1 MADQEDYDDAENWQ
15 AKYDNMLAD
24 IWNSKTGWERES
36 KINYYDKQ
44 GALAQFRDS
53 GLDVDN
59 DLGFIREQQ
68 GGEAN
73 PTTPSGSVPWEN
85 AASSEAAK
93 PEFQKVEEQAQ
104 SQQNNEDWYNTTAN
118 QVEADHPDWSTEELT
133 DYMTNLVNGGS
144 PEAYAKQID
153 NPVGAWQDKYN
164 NMLADIANSSTK
176 SDQQDKIDYYRSSGI
191 LRQFKES
198 GFDTDNDISYITN
211 TQNLS
216 NPAVSSIPAV
226 NNVVNAARDYVGTA
240 KEDISKLRE
249 ANDAAA
255 EQRATKGF
263 TDPNAAPMIEGDI
276 GEPSIVTGAGE
287 TAAQKEALSQTYRD
301 VVGKPAGYV
310 AVTPYVPAPIRSVA
324 GALYTPNLV
333 HDVAE
338 TYKEASAPSAALSAD
353 DWIKAGKPTDKL
365 PSTTGGKTPTTAEAV
380 GKTIQEA
387 VINPVITPIKEAVTE
402 PGKFVG
408 AIVNDPTKLW
418 SNVFLPAAVV
428 GRPVRAAVNKVADTA
443 LDKVYQA
450 PEEVVNRQAE
460 NINAGTDQISVEQ
473 APVEQA
479 PAVLDIPLEE
489 SAIAKEA
496 IAKTTPVVPA
506 KNAAND
512 IVKAE
517 ESKADHHPAEP
528 EKALWQMDNEEYDT
542 ARLNKLVPDYTVSF
556 TAPHKAGVEAG
567 ANPETKTVYRERG
580 IDSDDSFSHELR
592 HVIVDNYLP
601 QWYKIHSPGLEKS
614 VQSYLGTYR
623 PHDATHPEA
632 SWGESAQALVDDYFK
647 SPDRLK
653 ENLPGIYSYFKRNKL
668 DQFKD
673 VDVSH
678 RAIVAEA
685 LKEGK
690 PVPEEVLQEYPDL
703 ERGGNKNEEIE
714 RPTNEYPDN
723 RDAEN
728 AESSSQVTPEVPA
741 RSEGATS
748 TKGTENANVA
758 QGQEKPF
765 VPPVGEEA
773 PPQLDPN
780 LSVALSKGL
789 LASGPQ
795 LEKFRAAR
803 EQTAAAIRSPRE
815 LFSPSSVSPAAK
827 LSAGSLRELLAK
839 NQRGQDVLTQALEN
853 DRDHFERLPE
863 KDRLDFINKVET
875 GDTEGLNAYE
885 AGVAKK
891 LQAVLKD
898 RVSKVRML
906 GKGKLKNLIDNY
918 LPHIWKNP
926 QEAAK
931 DFSTWDKSRA
941 RRPLE
946 GSKNFLKQRH
956 IPTTKE
962 GMQWRVYDKD
972 DTLIGSFDDPIKAN
986 FLAASLKGRV
996 GKPLVPITT
1005 NPIDLTLMKI
1015 REMDKYIMANH
1026 FTREVEDMGLGKW
1039 ATHAPEPDWK
1049 AVNTLQRSYP
1059 IKDKEGKEHV
1069 ITSRFYA
1076 MPDAARIAN
1085 NYLSPGLRGSPI
1097 YNGLR
1102 VAGNAMNQYQLGMSA
1117 FHLGFVTV
1125 DTMLSQLALAQK
1137 QALTAANQLIHGK
1150 FKKAASSAGSSALNT
1165 LTLPVSMPHTL
1176 WRGNKMLKEWY
1187 HPESGDTK
1195 VADVMDALVAG
1206 GSRARMDEFYQAGER
1221 RFGQELQQQYYNI
1234 TNGGKGKALGWAVKQ
1249 ILPWN
1254 FVRLI
1259 PRIVMEEVVPRA
1271 KLGVAA
1277 NMMQYE
1283 MAKNPFMDRTELRA
1297 TARKVWDSTDNR
1309 LGQMV
1314 YDNLFWNKV
1323 LKDALMV
1330 SVRSVGWNVGTVR
1343 EVGGGL
1349 VDLAKMPAD
1358 LLRGKKVDFTHR
1370 TSYAAALT
1378 MGTVVMGA
1386 MITRL
1391 ATGTNPKDYR
1401 DYFFPRI
1408 GGTDEYGNPLRVS
1421 LPSYAKDVYSLWQK
1435 SQRKGLGHAV
1445 SETVLTKTHPFW
1457 QTLAELYNNKDYFG
1471 KQIYTPTQEDYASKE
1486 FVNNLPGQVKQIGK
1500 FIAGQFVPF
1509 SMQSL
1514 QKLKED
1520 EGTMLPNPKP
1530 TNIAEVP
1537 RYVGRE
1543 YYNRFVPTTTRQI
1556 LPMVG
1561 VTPAPRDI
1569 NQTAAE
1575 QKAFDLRM
1583 EKKGNGAR
1591 TTADSTSKAETQIRK
1606 QLQSGDTSLLLSS
1619 LQNGTITKGQYSSL
1633 KALKGLNPLQ
1643 QSLKSASVEDT
1654 LSVYKVATPEE
1665 QESLKG
1671 LLIDK
1676 FNRKI
1681 KNGTPE
1687 DRVKYHQMRQDMFG
1701 Y

>member
-1 MADQEDYDDAENWQ
+1 MY
-15 AKYDNMLAD
+15 
-24 IWNSKTGWERES
+24 
-36 KINYYDKQ
+36 
-44 GALAQFRDS
+44 
-53 GLDVDN
+53 
-59 DLGFIREQQ
+59 
-68 GGEAN
+68 
-73 PTTPSGSVPWEN
+73 
-85 AASSEAAK
+85 
-93 PEFQKVEEQAQ
+93 
-104 SQQNNEDWYNTTAN
+104 
-118 QVEADHPDWSTEELT
+118 
-133 DYMTNLVNGGS
+133 
-144 PEAYAKQID
+144 
-153 NPVGAWQDKYN
+153 
-164 NMLADIANSSTK
+164 
-176 SDQQDKIDYYRSSGI
+176 
-191 LRQFKES
+191 
-198 GFDTDNDISYITN
+198 
-211 TQNLS
+211 
-216 NPAVSSIPAV
+216 
-226 NNVVNAARDYVGTA
+226 
-240 KEDISKLRE
+240 
-249 ANDAAA
+249 
-255 EQRATKGF
+255 
-263 TDPNAAPMIEGDI
+263 
-276 GEPSIVTGAGE
+276 
-287 TAAQKEALSQTYRD
+287 
-301 VVGKPAGYV
+301 
-310 AVTPYVPAPIRSVA
+310 
-324 GALYTPNLV
+324 
-333 HDVAE
+333 
-338 TYKEASAPSAALSAD
+338 
-353 DWIKAGKPTDKL
+353 
-365 PSTTGGKTPTTAEAV
+365 
-380 GKTIQEA
+380 
-387 VINPVITPIKEAVTE
+387 
-402 PGKFVG
+402 
-408 AIVNDPTKLW
+408 
-418 SNVFLPAAVV
+418 
-428 GRPVRAAVNKVADTA
+428 
-443 LDKVYQA
+443 
-450 PEEVVNRQAE
+450 
-460 NINAGTDQISVEQ
+460 
-473 APVEQA
+473 
-479 PAVLDIPLEE
+479 
-489 SAIAKEA
+489 
-496 IAKTTPVVPA
+496 
-506 KNAAND
+506 
-512 IVKAE
+512 
-517 ESKADHHPAEP
+517 
-528 EKALWQMDNEEYDT
+528 
-542 ARLNKLVPDYTVSF
+542 
-556 TAPHKAGVEAG
+556 
-567 ANPETKTVYRERG
+567 
-580 IDSDDSFSHELR
+580 
-592 HVIVDNYLP
+592 
-601 QWYKIHSPGLEKS
+601 
-614 VQSYLGTYR
+614 
-623 PHDATHPEA
+623 
-632 SWGESAQALVDDYFK
+632 
-647 SPDRLK
+647 
-653 ENLPGIYSYFKRNKL
+653 
-668 DQFKD
+668 
-673 VDVSH
+673 
-678 RAIVAEA
+678 
-685 LKEGK
+685 
-690 PVPEEVLQEYPDL
+690 
-703 ERGGNKNEEIE
+703 
-714 RPTNEYPDN
+714 
-723 RDAEN
+723 
-728 AESSSQVTPEVPA
+728 
-741 RSEGATS
+741 
-748 TKGTENANVA
+748 
-758 QGQEKPF
+758 
-765 VPPVGEEA
+765 
-773 PPQLDPN
+773 
-780 LSVALSKGL
+780 
-789 LASGPQ
+789 
-795 LEKFRAAR
+795 
-803 EQTAAAIRSPRE
+803 
-815 LFSPSSVSPAAK
+815 
-827 LSAGSLRELLAK
+827 
-839 NQRGQDVLTQALEN
+839 
-853 DRDHFERLPE
+853 
-863 KDRLDFINKVET
+863 
-875 GDTEGLNAYE
+875 
-885 AGVAKK
+885 
-891 LQAVLKD
+891 
-898 RVSKVRML
+898 
-906 GKGKLKNLIDNY
+906 
-918 LPHIWKNP
+918 
-926 QEAAK
+926 
-931 DFSTWDKSRA
+931 
-941 RRPLE
+941 
-946 GSKNFLKQRH
+946 
-956 IPTTKE
+956 
-962 GMQWRVYDKD
+962 
-972 DTLIGSFDDPIKAN
+972 
-986 FLAASLKGRV
+986 
-996 GKPLVPITT
+996 
-1005 NPIDLTLMKI
+1005 
-1015 REMDKYIMANH
+1015 KYIMANH

-1069 ITSRFYA
+1069 VTSRFYA

-1137 QALTAANQLIHGK
+1137 QAFTAANQLVHGK
-1150 FKKAASSAGSSALNT
+1150 FKKSAASVGSSALNT

-1283 MAKNPFMDRTELRA
+1283 MGKNPFMDRTELRA

-1349 VDLAKMPAD
+1349 VDLAKIPVD

-1378 MGTVVMGA
+1378 MGTIVMGA

-1391 ATGTNPKDYR
+1391 ATGSNPKDYR

-1471 KQIYTPTQEDYASKE
+1471 KQIYTPTQEDYTSKE

-1537 RYVGRE
+1537 GYVGRE

-1583 EKKGNGAR
+1583 EKKGSGAR

-1687 DRVKYHQMRQDMFG
+1687 DRVRYHQMRQDLFG